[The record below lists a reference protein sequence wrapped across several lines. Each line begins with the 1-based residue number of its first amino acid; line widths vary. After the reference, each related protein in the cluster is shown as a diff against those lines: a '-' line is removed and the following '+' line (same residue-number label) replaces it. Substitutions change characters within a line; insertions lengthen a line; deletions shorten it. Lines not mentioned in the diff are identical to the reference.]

1 MLVKLDHSEPVADHI
16 QSFYFQPERPI
27 KHTAGQFIELTITH
41 PNPDSRGQKH
51 WFTVSASPTEDMPAI
66 TTKFPA
72 EGQTST
78 YKQALQALKPGDE
91 VMMSDPMGD
100 FVLPKDK
107 SIPLVFIAGGIG
119 VTPFRS
125 MIKYLLDTGEKRD
138 ITLLY
143 AANTLPEVAF
153 RDLFAEYGLEAK
165 IFLSKPDTAWKGETG
180 QLTAQRILE
189 MAPDKPGQLYF
200 ASGPEPMVEAL
211 VKGLQDA
218 GVDKRRLVGDYFPNY
233 PDNVTK

>member
-1 MLVKLDHSEPVADHI
+1 MLVTLDHTEPVADHI
-16 QSFYFQPERPI
+16 ISFHFKPERQI
-27 KHTAGQFIELTITH
+27 NQTAGQFIELTIPH
-41 PNPDSRGQKH
+41 PDPDKRGIKH
-51 WFTVSASPTEDMPAI
+51 WFTLSSSPTEAMPTI

-72 EGQTST
+72 EGPVSS
-78 YKQALQALKPGDE
+78 YKQALQALSPGDQ

-125 MIKYLLDTGEKRD
+125 ILKSLIDSGEKRD

-143 AANTLPEVAF
+143 AANALPEVAF
-153 RDLFAEYGLEAK
+153 QDLFKQYGLHP
-165 IFLSKPDTAWKGETG
+165 IIVLSKPDAGWKGETG
-180 QLTAQRILE
+180 QLSSQRILE
-189 MAPDKPGQLYF
+189 LAPDKPGQLYF
-200 ASGPEPMVEAL
+200 ISGPEPMVEAL
-211 VKGLQDA
+211 VKGLAAA